1 MIIVDKSNTSVVII
15 WLEILIRIHFQQKCS
30 HINPQLL
37 ALEQGLDLVENLN
50 RIVIW
55 QERLYSSMT
64 GVVDATMDAHKQA
77 GDEVE
82 GKEVLESV
90 HLSDIAFSQFCHV
103 IVRSYYFMV
112 ESG

>member
-1 MIIVDKSNTSVVII
+1 
-15 WLEILIRIHFQQKCS
+15 
-30 HINPQLL
+30 
-37 ALEQGLDLVENLN
+37 
-50 RIVIW
+50 
-55 QERLYSSMT
+55 MT
-64 GVVDATMDAHKQA
+64 GVVDASMDAHKQA

-90 HLSDIAFSQFCHV
+90 HLSDVAFSQLCHV